1 MSDFIANTTV
11 LVACLI
17 FWYSFFS
24 SFIDKR
30 KHINSMAEYLLLVEH
45 ESKQEIEPTTN
56 QQKPQINQEYIVGSL
71 DIQIEEDTKD
81 ESSTNQLKI
90 DCDLAMKALHVNS
103 AKERKFLIQSVFEKY
118 QPKTVEEF
126 LKKAFS

>member
-1 MSDFIANTTV
+1 
-11 LVACLI
+11 
-17 FWYSFFS
+17 
-24 SFIDKR
+24 
-30 KHINSMAEYLLLVEH
+30 MAEYLLLVEH